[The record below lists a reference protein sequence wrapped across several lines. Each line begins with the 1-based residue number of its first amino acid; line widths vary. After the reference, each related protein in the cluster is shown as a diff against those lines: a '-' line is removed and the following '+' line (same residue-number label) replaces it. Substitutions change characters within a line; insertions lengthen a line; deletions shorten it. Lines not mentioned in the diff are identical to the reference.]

1 MKVIGLCGG
10 SGSGKGAVSLI
21 FSECGIPFIDTD
33 RVYREMTSGDSECLR
48 ELRASFGDGIVAS
61 DGSLDR
67 RRLAELVFSGDDAN
81 ARRALLNSIA
91 HKHILDETRR
101 RIKTFFARGARTVV
115 VDAPLLFE
123 SGFDKE
129 CDFIVAV
136 IADREVRI
144 ERIMRRDGID
154 RSAATARIASQLSDG
169 ELIKRAD
176 AVIENNG
183 ELSTLRASVTGLCA
197 ALLND

>member
-48 ELRASFGDGIVAS
+48 ELRAAFGDGIVAS

-81 ARRALLNSIA
+81 ARRSLLNSIA

-101 RIKTFFARGARTVV
+101 RIKAFGARTVV

-183 ELSTLRASVTGLCA
+183 ELSALRASVTGLCA